1 MTDKIFI
8 QIDNERIEATG
19 QALEYVL
26 KSQADIQKQ
35 VADEQAK
42 REAKEASR
50 TAALA
55 KLKALGLTE
64 AEIAAL

>member
-1 MTDKIFI
+1 MAEKIYI

-35 VADEQAK
+35 IADEEAERQAK
-42 REAKEASR
+42 EVSR
-50 TAALA
+50 ATALA
-55 KLKALGLTE
+55 KLAALGLTE